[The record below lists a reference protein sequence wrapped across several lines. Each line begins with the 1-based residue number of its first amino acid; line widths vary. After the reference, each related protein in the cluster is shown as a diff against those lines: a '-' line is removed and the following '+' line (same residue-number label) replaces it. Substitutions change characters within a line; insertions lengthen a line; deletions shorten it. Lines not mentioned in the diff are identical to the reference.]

1 LKVAI
6 TADLHLTK
14 RQDHPERFHALE
26 SILRQMIEEQIDTLI
41 IAGDLFHET
50 SRNYAEFDKVCR
62 SSKYSQ
68 IQFHVIPGNHDARID
83 SSMFG
88 VENVIVY
95 SEPGIQRFDLMSLPF
110 LFLPYRKEKTMGEW
124 IAAFAAEL
132 EGGGWILIG
141 HGDWIEGM
149 GIANPVEPGVYMPL
163 TRTDL
168 EVFKP
173 TNVVLGHIHK
183 PTDGRSIHY
192 AGSPC
197 PVDINE
203 TGRRRFLVID
213 VENGTVSSRSVSSD
227 RIFFD
232 ESFLILPVEDES
244 AYLGAMIESRVQEWG
259 LTDEEKSRT
268 RIRIKVR
275 GYSSNKRRLKEILKT
290 SFRDFSYYN
299 DEEPNVDGVF
309 IADDVERA
317 DIASRVVKIIEGM
330 GWPGDDDE
338 PTKDQVLLEALHVI
352 YGD

>member
-1 LKVAI
+1 MKVAI

-26 SILRQMIEEQIDTLI
+26 NILRQMLEEQIDTLI
-41 IAGDLFHET
+41 IAGDLFNET

-62 SSKYSQ
+62 NSKYNQ
-68 IQFHVIPGNHDARID
+68 IQFHVIPGNHDAQID
-83 SSMFG
+83 SSMLG
-88 VENVIVY
+88 AENVIVY
-95 SEPGIQRFDLMSLPF
+95 SEPGIQRFNLMSLPL
-110 LFLPYRKEKTMGEW
+110 LFLPYRREKTMGEW

-132 EGGGWILIG
+132 EGSSWILIG
-141 HGDWIEGM
+141 HGDWIEGTRN
-149 GIANPVEPGVYMPL
+149 ANPLEPGVYMPL

-173 TNVVLGHIHK
+173 TCVVLGHIHK
-183 PTDGRSIHY
+183 PTDWSTVHY

-197 PVDINE
+197 PLNISE
-203 TGRRRFLVID
+203 TGRRRFLIVD
-213 VENGTVSSRSVSSD
+213 VENGTVSSRPVDSD
-227 RIFFD
+227 LLFFD
-232 ESFLILPVEDES
+232 ETFLVLPVEDEQ
-244 AYLGAMIESRVQEWG
+244 AYLRSLIESRIQGWG

-275 GYSSNKRRLKEILKT
+275 GYSSNKRKLQEILKT

-309 IADDVERA
+309 TADDVERA
-317 DIASRVVKIIEGM
+317 DIASRVVKIIEAM
-330 GWPGDDDE
+330 EWPGDDDE
-338 PTKDQVLLEALHVI
+338 PKKDQVLLEALHVI